1 MKQKKKIIWIS
12 VLIAIVVG
20 GYFIYRGVKKINP
33 NPDYYVGQVLDSLNG
48 VYVYYNG
55 GIDNVEERN
64 VTKDGYNIGLKYQ
77 CVEFVKRY
85 YYERYKHK
93 MPDSYGNAK
102 DFFDPKVK
110 DGELNKKRD
119 LLQFSNPSFT
129 LPNVGDLLILDGH
142 SGNPYGHV
150 AIVSNVYEGALE
162 VIQQNPGP
170 FASSRALFGYGDEG
184 NKYKIQNERVLG
196 WLRIKE
202 DIKKD
207 SLVDSPKI

>member
-1 MKQKKKIIWIS
+1 MKQKKKLIWIS
-12 VLIAIVVG
+12 VLIAIVIG
-20 GYFIYRGVKKINP
+20 GYFIYRGVKKMNP
-33 NPDYYVGQVLDSLNG
+33 NPDYEVGQILDSLDG

-55 GIDNVEERN
+55 GIDNIEDRN

-85 YYERYKHK
+85 YYQKYDHK

-110 DGELNKKRD
+110 DGELNKKRN
-119 LLQFSNPSFT
+119 LLQFANPSFS

-142 SGNPYGHV
+142 PGNPYGHV
-150 AIVSNVYEGALE
+150 AIVSNVYDGALE

-170 FASSRALFGYGDEG
+170 FESSRALFSYGDEG
-184 NKYKIQNERVLG
+184 NKYKIENKRVLG
-196 WLRIKE
+196 WLRATE
-202 DIKKD
+202 DIKKA
-207 SLVDSPKI
+207 SLEPIR